1 MQQIPRGYEHR
12 PRLVAFTPMSAQNPF
27 PNSASLAPISRE
39 SELRTDAAK
48 LAELWKSAQI
58 IHLVDARLSAA
69 DDSLTFIDAIAVKAL
84 QETFIEG
91 DRFFLGIG
99 RDDNQPYFAWR
110 TTWINQPEDD
120 GTEEFE
126 KRKYEGFKTLR
137 EVGGNLD
144 ADELALAMHAVGLA
158 NWHANHTHCARC
170 GAKTVSDLGGSVRVC
185 VEDATQHH
193 PRTDPAVIV
202 LVRDKD
208 DRILLGHQPIWPDKR
223 FSTFAGF
230 VETGESFEE
239 CVSREVFEE
248 AGVYASEIK
257 YLTSQPWPFPASIM
271 IAFEA
276 ITHRPE
282 EARPD
287 GTEITEVRW
296 LSRDEMKAAVA
307 AEDILLPPKISV
319 ARRMIE
325 AWYTR
330 VDGYT
335 RDQLRGGESW
345 RP

>member
-1 MQQIPRGYEHR
+1 
-12 PRLVAFTPMSAQNPF
+12 MSAL
-27 PNSASLAPISRE
+27 SPINRE

-48 LAELWKSAQI
+48 LAQLWKTAQI
-58 IHLVDARLSAA
+58 IHLVDARLSAGE
-69 DDSLTFIDAIAVKAL
+69 DSLTFIDAAAVKAL
-84 QETFIEG
+84 QESFVEG
-91 DRFFLGIG
+91 DRFFLGVG
-99 RDDNQPYFAWR
+99 RDDNQAYFACH
-110 TTWINQPEDD
+110 TTWINPPEDD

-126 KRKYEGFKTLR
+126 MRKYEGFKTLR

-144 ADELALAMHAVGLA
+144 TDELALGMHAVGLA
-158 NWHANHTHCARC
+158 NWHVTHTHCARC
-170 GAKTVSDLGGSVRVC
+170 GAKTVSDLGGTIRVC
-185 VEDATQHH
+185 PEDSTQHH

-202 LVRDKD
+202 LVKDKD

-248 AGVYASEIK
+248 AGVYLTDIN

-287 GTEITEVRW
+287 GTEISEVRW
-296 LSRDEMKAAVA
+296 FSRDEMKRAIATQ
-307 AEDILLPPKISV
+307 DILLPPSISV

-325 AWYTR
+325 TWYTR
-330 VDGYT
+330 VDGFT
-335 RDQLRGGESW
+335 RDQLFGGESW

>member
-1 MQQIPRGYEHR
+1 
-12 PRLVAFTPMSAQNPF
+12 
-27 PNSASLAPISRE
+27 
-39 SELRTDAAK
+39 
-48 LAELWKSAQI
+48 
-58 IHLVDARLSAA
+58 
-69 DDSLTFIDAIAVKAL
+69 
-84 QETFIEG
+84 
-91 DRFFLGIG
+91 
-99 RDDNQPYFAWR
+99 
-110 TTWINQPEDD
+110 
-120 GTEEFE
+120 
-126 KRKYEGFKTLR
+126 
-137 EVGGNLD
+137 
-144 ADELALAMHAVGLA
+144 MHAVGLA
-158 NWHANHTHCARC
+158 NWHATHTHCARC
-170 GAKTVSDLGGSVRVC
+170 GAKTVSDLGGTVRVC
-185 VEDATQHH
+185 PQDATQHH

-202 LVRDKD
+202 LVKDKD

-248 AGVYASEIK
+248 AGVYLTDIN

-296 LSRDEMKAAVA
+296 FSRAEMKNAVA
-307 AEDILLPPKISV
+307 TGDLLLPPTISV
-319 ARRMIE
+319 ARRMIQS
-325 AWYTR
+325 WYTS

-335 RDQLRGGESW
+335 REQLHGGESW

>member
-1 MQQIPRGYEHR
+1 
-12 PRLVAFTPMSAQNPF
+12 MSAL
-27 PNSASLAPISRE
+27 SPINRE
-39 SELRTDAAK
+39 SELRTDATK
-48 LAELWKSAQI
+48 LAQLWKTAQI
-58 IHLVDARLSAA
+58 IHLVDARLSAG
-69 DDSLTFIDAIAVKAL
+69 DDSLTFIDASAVKVA
-84 QETFIEG
+84 QEIFVVG
-91 DRFFLGIG
+91 DRFFLGVG
-99 RDDNQPYFAWR
+99 RDDNQAYFAWN
-110 TTWINQPEDD
+110 TTWISPLEDD

-137 EVGGNLD
+137 EIGGNLD

-158 NWHANHTHCARC
+158 NWHVTHTHCSQC
-170 GAKTVSDLGGSVRVC
+170 GAKTLSDLGGSVRVC
-185 VEDATQHH
+185 PNDSTQHH

-202 LVRDKD
+202 LVKDKD

-248 AGVYASEIK
+248 AGVYLTDIT

-296 LSRDEMKAAVA
+296 FSRDELKGAIATQ
-307 AEDILLPPKISV
+307 DILLPPSISV

-325 AWYTR
+325 TWYTR

-335 RDQLRGGESW
+335 RDQLFGGESW

>member
-1 MQQIPRGYEHR
+1 
-12 PRLVAFTPMSAQNPF
+12 MSARKPD
-27 PNSASLAPISRE
+27 PISASLSPINRE
-39 SELRTDAAK
+39 SELRSDATK

-69 DDSLTFIDAIAVKAL
+69 HDSLTFIDAEAAKAL
-84 QETFIEG
+84 QETFVEG

-137 EVGGNLD
+137 EVGGYLD
-144 ADELALAMHAVGLA
+144 ADDLALAMHAVGLA
-158 NWHANHTHCARC
+158 NWHATHIHCARC

-185 VEDATQHH
+185 IEDATQHH

-296 LSRDEMKAAVA
+296 FSRDEMKAAVA
-307 AEDILLPPKISV
+307 AEDILLPPTISV

-330 VDGYT
+330 ADGYT
-335 RDQLRGGESW
+335 SDQLRGGESW

>member
-12 PRLVAFTPMSAQNPF
+12 PRLVAFTPMSAL
-27 PNSASLAPISRE
+27 SPINRE
-39 SELRTDAAK
+39 SELRTDAAQLVK
-48 LAELWKSAQI
+48 LWDSAQI
-58 IHLVDARLSAA
+58 IHLVDVRLSAA
-69 DDSLTFIDAIAVKAL
+69 DDSLTFIDASAVKAL
-84 QETFIEG
+84 QETFVEG

-137 EVGGNLD
+137 EVGGYLD
-144 ADELALAMHAVGLA
+144 PDELSLAMHAVGLA

-170 GAKTVSDLGGSVRVC
+170 GAKTISDLGGSVRVC
-185 VEDATQHH
+185 VDDATQHH

-202 LVRDKD
+202 LVRDKE
-208 DRILLGHQPIWPDKR
+208 DRILLGHQPIWPEKR

-287 GTEITEVRW
+287 GTEIIEVRW
-296 LSRDEMKAAVA
+296 FSRDEMKAAVA
-307 AEDILLPPKISV
+307 DQDIL
-319 ARRMIE
+319 
-325 AWYTR
+325 
-330 VDGYT
+330 
-335 RDQLRGGESW
+335 
-345 RP
+345 

>member
-1 MQQIPRGYEHR
+1 
-12 PRLVAFTPMSAQNPF
+12 MSAQNPF
-27 PNSASLAPISRE
+27 SNSASLAPISRE
-39 SELRTDAAK
+39 SELRSDATK

-58 IHLVDARLSAA
+58 IHMVDARLSAA
-69 DDSLTFIDAIAVKAL
+69 DDSLTFIDASVVKAL
-84 QETFIEG
+84 QGTFIEG

-99 RDDNQPYFAWR
+99 RDDNQPYFAWC

-144 ADELALAMHAVGLA
+144 ADELALAMHAAGLA
-158 NWHANHTHCARC
+158 NWHANHTHCPRC
-170 GAKTVSDLGGSVRVC
+170 GAKTISDLGGSVRVC

-202 LVRDKD
+202 LVREKD

-248 AGVYASEIK
+248 AGVYASDIN

-296 LSRDEMKAAVA
+296 FSRDEMKAAVI
-307 AEDILLPPKISV
+307 AEDILLPPTISV

>member
-1 MQQIPRGYEHR
+1 
-12 PRLVAFTPMSAQNPF
+12 MSAL
-27 PNSASLAPISRE
+27 SPINRE
-39 SELRTDAAK
+39 SELRSDAAK
-48 LAELWKSAQI
+48 LAQLWKTAQI
-58 IHLVDARLSAA
+58 IHLVDARLSAG
-69 DDSLTFIDAIAVKAL
+69 DDSLTFIDAAAVKAA
-84 QETFIEG
+84 QEIFVEG
-91 DRFFLGIG
+91 DRFFLGVG
-99 RDDNQPYFAWR
+99 RDDNQAYFAWN
-110 TTWINQPEDD
+110 TTWINPPEDD

-126 KRKYEGFKTLR
+126 MRKYEGFKTLR

-144 ADELALAMHAVGLA
+144 ADELALGMHAVGLA
-158 NWHANHTHCARC
+158 NWHWTHTHCARC

-185 VEDATQHH
+185 PEDATQHH

-202 LVRDKD
+202 LVKDKE
-208 DRILLGHQPIWPDKR
+208 DRILLGHQPSWPDKR

-248 AGVYASEIK
+248 AGVYLHNIN

-271 IAFEA
+271 IAFEG
-276 ITHRPE
+276 ITQRPE

-296 LSRDEMKAAVA
+296 FSRDEMKDAVIA
-307 AEDILLPPKISV
+307 QDILLPPKISV

-325 AWYTR
+325 TWYR
-330 VDGYT
+330 QIDGYT

>member
-1 MQQIPRGYEHR
+1 
-12 PRLVAFTPMSAQNPF
+12 MSAQTPESNT
-27 PNSASLAPISRE
+27 ASLSPINRE
-39 SELRTDAAK
+39 SELRSDPTQLAA
-48 LAELWKSAQI
+48 LWKSAHI
-58 IHLVDARLSAA
+58 IHLVDARLSAG
-69 DDSLTFIDAIAVKAL
+69 DDSLTFIDATAVTAA
-84 QETFIEG
+84 QEIFVTG

-99 RDDNQPYFAWR
+99 RDDKQAYFAWN
-110 TTWINQPEDD
+110 TTWINPPVDD

-126 KRKYEGFKTLR
+126 KRKYEGFKSLR
-137 EVGGNLD
+137 ELGGALD

-158 NWHANHTHCARC
+158 NWHATHTHCARC
-170 GAKTVSDLGGSVRVC
+170 GAPTVSDLGGSVRTC
-185 VEDATQHH
+185 PDDATQHH

-202 LVRDKD
+202 LVKDKD
-208 DRILLGHQPIWPDKR
+208 DRILLGHQPTWPDKR

-248 AGVYASEIK
+248 AGVYLHDIN

-296 LSRDEMKAAVA
+296 FSRDEMKAAVA
-307 AEDILLPPKISV
+307 AQDLLLPPKISV

-330 VDGYT
+330 VDGYA
-335 RDQLRGGESW
+335 REQLRGGESW